1 MCNTLKIMETVVI
14 EKFIIHW
21 KKTFETV
28 SRVSWKM
35 NIHSRYV

>member
-21 KKTFETV
+21 KKHLKQLVEYHG
-28 SRVSWKM
+28 K
-35 NIHSRYV
+35 